1 MSALPSPAHNSPNQ
15 TDTIKKFRAEYH
27 DAIGEAHE
35 ARIQTETPNW
45 QRIYAEFHAEQK
57 RKRREAAKALRGY
70 ADRLEDFGWSDDA
83 KKAVKDI
90 VKLSDELDS
99 TTAAFER
106 ETVERITAPVRRCEA
121 LIIEARNAASR
132 IESHE
137 PLLNVGLRE
146 LMDDAI
152 RSVEKATFDR
162 ERGVVVIK

>member
-1 MSALPSPAHNSPNQ
+1 MSALPSPAHNSQNQ
-15 TDTIKKFRAEYH
+15 NDIIKKFHAEYH
-27 DAIGEAHE
+27 DAIAEAHE
-35 ARIQTETPNW
+35 ARVQTETSNW
-45 QRIYAEFHAEQK
+45 QRIYADFHAEQK
-57 RKRREAAKALRGY
+57 KKRRDAAKSLRNY
-70 ADRLEDFGWSDDA
+70 TERLEDYGWTDEE

-106 ETVERITAPVRRCEA
+106 ETVERVTAPVRKCEA
-121 LIIEARNAASR
+121 LINEARNAASR